1 MSEIID
7 VLIQRLADLS
17 GIEYFTFAFNIFVY
31 LFSNSIVS
39 HHRDID
45 EDTIKSRT
53 RILHWF
59 NLLVFISFIASLVLV
74 DEEFFWLGIN
84 SVYFFLHTSLDIST

>member
-7 VLIQRLADLS
+7 VLTQRLADLS

-59 NLLVFISFIASLVLV
+59 NLLVFNLR
-74 DEEFFWLGIN
+74 N
-84 SVYFFLHTSLDIST
+84 